1 VGGLTPCLMFK
12 QLQLCMTQPVL
23 HPVWAIASNVVLLA
37 RNFIA
42 GLCTQVVKL
51 RLVNYRT

>member
-1 VGGLTPCLMFK
+1 MGGLTPCLMFK